1 MEPTMDDEMSDAE
14 GNAMRSVAT
23 FLDRERAN
31 RRSARRTWYSL
42 LGLLVGVGALHAMT
56 LAGWLP
62 PEGRDVIASA
72 SAVGAVGFGVL
83 AQR

>member
-1 MEPTMDDEMSDAE
+1 MDEEVSEAE
-14 GNAMRSVAT
+14 ASAMRSVAT

-42 LGLLVGVGALHAMT
+42 LGLVVGVGALHAMT

-72 SAVGAVGFGVL
+72 SAVGAVGLGVL

>member
-1 MEPTMDDEMSDAE
+1 VDEDGSEAE
-14 GNAMRSVAT
+14 ANAMRSVAT
-23 FLDRERAN
+23 FLDRERAK
-31 RRSARRTWYSL
+31 RRSVRRTWIGL

-56 LAGWLP
+56 IAGWLP

-72 SAVGAVGFGVL
+72 SAVGLGVL